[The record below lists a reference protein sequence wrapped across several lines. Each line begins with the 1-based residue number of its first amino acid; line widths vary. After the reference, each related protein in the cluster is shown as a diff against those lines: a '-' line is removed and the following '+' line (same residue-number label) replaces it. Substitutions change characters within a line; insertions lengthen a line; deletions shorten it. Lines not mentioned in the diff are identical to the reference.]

1 MLCVLVFVQPFGGGF
16 VEAVNLLHSS
26 MKTLTFTCLIL
37 APLVLRA
44 ADVAE
49 TAHAGI
55 APDQLQFFEKNIR
68 PVLVEHCY
76 KCHSTESDKVKGGLT
91 LDTKQASLLGGESGH
106 PGVTPGNIAQSSIYE
121 AMTWKNDDMQMPPKQ
136 KLPDD
141 VIANF
146 KKWIEMGAPDPR
158 EAKVANA
165 NGGKRVIDMDEGRK
179 HWSFQKPV
187 KQAPPE
193 VKTEGWAKTDID
205 KHILAGIEKAGL
217 GPVRDADRPTLIRRI
232 AFDLTGLPPT
242 PDEVKAFVA
251 DQSPDAVKR
260 VIDMYLD
267 SERYGERWARHWLD
281 VARYGES
288 SGKEVNVLYP
298 HAWRYRDYVIESFK
312 KDKPYDQFL
321 KEQIAGDLLKFTDKR
336 DQAEKIVATG
346 FLAIG
351 AKGHNQRDR
360 RQFAMDLVDEQIDAL
375 SQSMLGLTLACARC
389 HDHKFDPVTQRDY
402 YALAGIF
409 LSSEPLFGTYE
420 QLQNTNTADLIELDR
435 TAGQVSGLAK
445 ISSSEVAQLKSRY
458 ETAQKAATDA
468 QREVFTMRQQDRDKA
483 GVATFLRI
491 RGARD
496 NAEAIKADLDLFY
509 EDGTPRTLAMGVL
522 DRKTPVNSPILVR
535 GDIKQPGDMVPR
547 GLVEVLCAK
556 DEPLNISPQSGSGR
570 LDLAFWIASK
580 DNPLTARVM
589 ANRVWLKLMGSGL
602 VVTPD
607 NFGVMGQK
615 PTHPELL
622 DHLAVTFMENGWSV
636 KKLIREIM
644 LSRAY
649 QMGSAHDV
657 ANYGVDP
664 DNKLHWRMNQRRL
677 DAEAIRDAML
687 AVGGALNF
695 YPVDGSPVARAGEGR
710 QGLQTL
716 QREVTA
722 KPYTYRSIYLPIVRD
737 QISEVLSVFDFPD
750 ASLVNGDRETTNVP
764 SQSLFLMNNPQAQG
778 AADAFAARVAKYEG
792 SSAERLSYAYQLA
805 FGREPNAQEKQAISN
820 FWMRFQPQVAKSA
833 GGGKDAKQKADFAAL
848 SAFCQSLIASAEFRY
863 LN

>member
-1 MLCVLVFVQPFGGGF
+1 
-16 VEAVNLLHSS
+16 
-26 MKTLTFTCLIL
+26 MKILTFSAIVI
-37 APLVLRA
+37 ASA
-44 ADVAE
+44 ALGATDPVE

-55 APDQLQFFEKNIR
+55 SSDQLNFFEKHIR
-68 PVLVEHCY
+68 PVLVESCY
-76 KCHSTESDKVKGGLT
+76 QCHSESQKVKGGLT
-91 LDTKQASLLGGESGH
+91 MDTKEGVLLGGESGH
-106 PGVTPGNIAQSSIYE
+106 PGVTPGSIAESPLYE
-121 AMTWKNDDMQMPPKQ
+121 AITWRNEDMQMPPKQ

-158 EAKVANA
+158 EASVSNA
-165 NGGKRVIDMDEGRK
+165 SASRRGIDMDEGRK

-187 KQAPPE
+187 KHAPPS
-193 VKTEGWAKTDID
+193 VKTEGWAKSEID
-205 KHILAGIEKAGL
+205 FFILAGMEAKGL
-217 GPVRDADRPTLIRRI
+217 HPVRDADRPTLIRRI

-251 DQSPDAVKR
+251 DQSPQAVER
-260 VIDMYLD
+260 VVDMYLD
-267 SERYGERWARHWLD
+267 SERFGERWARHWLD

-321 KEQIAGDLLKFTDKR
+321 KEQIAGDLMKFENKR

-346 FLAIG
+346 FLAVG
-351 AKGHNQRDR
+351 SKGHNQRDR
-360 RQFAMDLVDEQIDAL
+360 RQFAMDLVDEQIDAM

-409 LSSEPLFGTYE
+409 LSSETLYGTYS
-420 QLQNTNTADLIELDR
+420 QLQNANPGTLIEIDR
-435 TAGQVSGLAK
+435 AADQVSALAK
-445 ISSSEVAQLKSRY
+445 LSSTEVALLKKRY
-458 ETAQKAATDA
+458 AEADEAATKI
-468 QREVFTMRQQDRDKA
+468 REEVRSQAMASRDGQNA
-483 GVATFLRI
+483 ANFLRV
-491 RGARD
+491 RSSADRAD
-496 NAEAIKADLDLFY
+496 SMKADLDLFH

-522 DRKTPVNSPILVR
+522 DRRTPVDSPLLVR
-535 GDIKQPGDMVPR
+535 GDLKQPGEVVPR

-556 DEPLNISPQSGSGR
+556 DEPRNISPESGSGR
-570 LDLAFWIASK
+570 LDLAYWIASK

-589 ANRVWLKLMGSGL
+589 ANRVWLKLMGSAI
-602 VVTPD
+602 VSTPD
-607 NFGVMGQK
+607 NFGTMGQK

-622 DHLAVTFMENGWSV
+622 DHLAVSFMEKGWSV

-649 QMGSAHDV
+649 QAGSTHD
-657 ANYGVDP
+657 AESYAVDP
-664 DNKLHWRMNQRRL
+664 DNKFHWRMSQRRL

-687 AVGGALNF
+687 SVAGVIDF

-710 QGLQTL
+710 NGLIELFRDVNSTPQT
-716 QREVTA
+716 Q
-722 KPYTYRSIYLPIVRD
+722 RSIYLPIVRD
-737 QISEVLSVFDFPD
+737 QTPEFLAVFDFPD

-764 SQSLFLMNNPQAQG
+764 SQSLFLMNNGQVQALADGFAKRIAAFEGGPQ
-778 AADAFAARVAKYEG
+778 
-792 SSAERLSYAYQLA
+792 ERLSYAYQLA
-805 FGREPNAQEKQAISN
+805 FGREPTAQEKQAISN
-820 FWMRFQPQVAKSA
+820 FWTRFPQEAAKNKSIP
-833 GGGKDAKQKADFAAL
+833 KDTMQGMAL
-848 SAFCQSLIASAEFRY
+848 SAFCQGLFASAEFRY

>member
-1 MLCVLVFVQPFGGGF
+1 MKVPALLASFVFPMLL
-16 VEAVNLLHSS
+16 
-26 MKTLTFTCLIL
+26 M
-37 APLVLRA
+37 A
-44 ADVAE
+44 ADVSE
-49 TAHAGI
+49 SAHSNI

-76 KCHSTESDKVKGGLT
+76 KCHSSESDKVKGGLT
-91 LDTKQASLLGGESGH
+91 LDTKQATLLGGESGH
-106 PGVTPGNIAQSSIYE
+106 PGVTPGSIAQSSVYE

-158 EAKVANA
+158 ETKVANA

-187 KQAPPE
+187 KQTPPE
-193 VKTEGWAKTDID
+193 VKTEGWTRTDID
-205 KHILAGIEKAGL
+205 KFILAGIEKAGL
-217 GPVRDADRPTLIRRI
+217 HPVRDADRPTLIRRI

-251 DQSPDAVKR
+251 DESPDAVKR

-281 VARYGES
+281 VARYAES

-298 HAWRYRDYVIESFK
+298 HAWRYRDYVVESFK

-321 KEQIAGDLLKFTDKR
+321 KEQIAGDLVKFTDKR

-351 AKGHNQRDR
+351 SKGHNNRDR
-360 RQFAMDLVDEQIDAL
+360 RQFAMDLVDEQIDAM

-409 LSSEPLFGTYE
+409 LSSETLFGTYE
-420 QLQNTNTADLIELDR
+420 QLQNTNTSALIELDR
-435 TAGQVSGLAK
+435 NAGQVSGLAK

-458 ETAQKAATDA
+458 ETAQKAATEA
-468 QREVFTMRQQDRDKA
+468 QREVFAMRQQDRDKA
-483 GVATFLRI
+483 GAATFLRI

-496 NAEAIKADLDLFY
+496 NAEAIKADLELFY

-522 DRKTPVNSPILVR
+522 DRRTPINSPILVR
-535 GDIKQPGDMVPR
+535 GDIKQPGDVVSR

-556 DEPLNISPQSGSGR
+556 GEPLNISPQSGSGR

-657 ANYGVDP
+657 ANFAVDP

-687 AVGGALNF
+687 AVGGVLNF

-710 QGLQTL
+710 QALLTL

-737 QISEVLSVFDFPD
+737 QIPEVLSVFDFPD

-778 AADAFAARVAKYEG
+778 AADAFAVRVAKYEG
-792 SSAERLSYAYQLA
+792 NSSERLSYAYQLA

-833 GGGKDAKQKADFAAL
+833 GGGKEAKQKADFAAL

>member
-1 MLCVLVFVQPFGGGF
+1 
-16 VEAVNLLHSS
+16 
-26 MKTLTFTCLIL
+26 
-37 APLVLRA
+37 
-44 ADVAE
+44 
-49 TAHAGI
+49 
-55 APDQLQFFEKNIR
+55 
-68 PVLVEHCY
+68 PVLVESCY
-76 KCHSTESDKVKGGLT
+76 KCHSSESSKVKGGLT
-91 LDTKQASLLGGESGH
+91 LDTKQATLLGGESGH

-121 AMTWKNDDMQMPPKQ
+121 ALTWKNEDNQMPPKQ

-158 EAKVANA
+158 ENKVVNA

-179 HWSFQKPV
+179 HWAFQRPV
-187 KQAPPE
+187 KHTPPA
-193 VKTEGWAKTDID
+193 VKTAGWAKTDID
-205 KHILAGIEKAGL
+205 TFVLAGIEANGL
-217 GPVRDADRPTLIRRI
+217 HPMRDADRPTLIRRI

-251 DQSPDAVKR
+251 DQSPEAVKR

-321 KEQIAGDLLKFTDKR
+321 KEQIAGDLLKFDGKR
-336 DQAEKIVATG
+336 DQADKIVATG

-351 AKGHNQRDR
+351 SKGHNNRDR
-360 RQFAMDLVDEQIDAL
+360 RQFAMDMVDEQIDAV

-409 LSSEPLFGTYE
+409 LSSETLFGTYE
-420 QLQNTNTADLIELDR
+420 QLQNNNTSGLIELSR
-435 TAGQVSGLAK
+435 EAGQVAALAK
-445 ISSSEVAQLKSRY
+445 ISPGEVAELKGNYQR
-458 ETAQKAATDA
+458 AQTSAAEM
-468 QREVFTMRQQDRDKA
+468 QREAFAMRQQDREKA
-483 GVATFLRI
+483 GAANFLRI

-496 NAEAIKADLDLFY
+496 RAEEIKADVDLFY

-522 DRKTPVNSPILVR
+522 DRPTAFNSPILIR
-535 GDIKQPGDMVPR
+535 GDIKQPGDVVAR

-556 DEPLNISPQSGSGR
+556 GEPLNISPQSGSGR
-570 LDLAFWIASK
+570 LDLAYWIASK

-589 ANRVWLKLMGSGL
+589 ANRVWLKLMGSGI
-602 VVTPD
+602 VTTPD
-607 NFGVMGQK
+607 NFGTMGQK
-615 PTHPELL
+615 PSHPELL
-622 DHLAVTFMENGWSV
+622 DHLAVSFMENGWSV

-644 LSRAY
+644 LS
-649 QMGSAHDV
+649 
-657 ANYGVDP
+657 
-664 DNKLHWRMNQRRL
+664 HWRMNQRRL
-677 DAEAIRDAML
+677 EAEAIRDAML
-687 AVGGALNF
+687 AVSGTLNL

-710 QGLQTL
+710 QGLISIFRGELTS
-716 QREVTA
+716 
-722 KPYTYRSIYLPIVRD
+722 KPYTYRSIYIPIVRD
-737 QISEVLSVFDFPD
+737 QIPEMLSVFDYPD
-750 ASLVNGDRETTNVP
+750 ASLVNGDRDSTNVP
-764 SQSLFLMNNPQAQG
+764 SQSLYLMNNPQAQG
-778 AADAFAARVAKYEG
+778 AADAFAARIAKYQG
-792 SSAERLSYAYQLA
+792 SSAERLSYAYELA
-805 FGREPNAQEKQAISN
+805 FGRVPTSQEKAAISN
-820 FWMRFQPQVAKSA
+820 FWMRFPQQIARN
-833 GGGKDAKQKADFAAL
+833 GGNSKEAREKAEFAAL

>member
-1 MLCVLVFVQPFGGGF
+1 
-16 VEAVNLLHSS
+16 
-26 MKTLTFTCLIL
+26 MKTLTLSLFIL
-37 APLVLRA
+37 SPA
-44 ADVAE
+44 ALLAANAAE

-68 PVLVEHCY
+68 PVLVQHCY
-76 KCHSTESDKVKGGLT
+76 KCHSSESEKVKGGLT
-91 LDTKQASLLGGESGH
+91 LDTKQATLLGGESGH
-106 PGVTPGNIAQSSIYE
+106 PGVTPGSIAQSSLYE
-121 AMTWKNDDMQMPPKQ
+121 AMTWKNEDMQMPPKQ

-158 EAKVANA
+158 ESKVANA
-165 NGGKRVIDMDEGRK
+165 SGGKRVIDMDEGRK

-187 KQAPPE
+187 KHTPPE
-193 VKTEGWAKTDID
+193 VKTPNWAKTEID
-205 KHILAGIEKAGL
+205 QFVLAGIEKAGL
-217 GPVRDADRPTLIRRI
+217 RPVRDADRPTLIRRI

-281 VARYGES
+281 VARYAES

-321 KEQIAGDLLKFTDKR
+321 KEQIAGDLMKFEGKR

-351 AKGHNQRDR
+351 SKGHNQRDR
-360 RQFAMDLVDEQIDAL
+360 RQFAMDLVDEQIDAM

-409 LSSEPLFGTYE
+409 LSSETQFGTYS
-420 QLQNTNTADLIELDR
+420 QLQNANPGTLIELDR
-435 TAGQVSGLAK
+435 DAQQISALAK
-445 ISSSEVAQLKSRY
+445 IATTEVALLKKRY
-458 ETAQKAATDA
+458 ADASQTAEDIRDQVRGMSASERQSQNA
-468 QREVFTMRQQDRDKA
+468 QS
-483 GVATFLRI
+483 FLRI
-491 RGARD
+491 RSSFDR
-496 NAEAIKADLDLFY
+496 AESMKADLDLFH

-522 DRKTPVNSPILVR
+522 DRATPINSPILIR
-535 GDIKQPGDMVPR
+535 GDLKQPGDVTPR

-556 DEPLNISPQSGSGR
+556 GEPLNIGKGSGR
-570 LDLAFWIASK
+570 LDLAYWIASK

-589 ANRVWLKLMGSGL
+589 ANRVWLKLMGSAL
-602 VVTPD
+602 VATPD
-607 NFGVMGQK
+607 NFGTMGQK

-622 DHLAVTFMENGWSV
+622 DHLAVSFMENGWSV

-649 QMGSAHDV
+649 QMGSAYDA
-657 ANYGVDP
+657 ANYAADP
-664 DNKLHWRMNQRRL
+664 DNKFHWRMSQRRL

-687 AVGGALNF
+687 TVSGSINF
-695 YPVDGSPVARAGEGR
+695 YPIDGSPVARAGEGR
-710 QGLQTL
+710 EGIINLL
-716 QREVTA
+716 REVNS
-722 KPYTYRSIYLPIVRD
+722 KPQTYRSIYLPLIRD
-737 QISEVLSVFDFPD
+737 QIPEFLSVFDFPD
-750 ASLVNGDRETTNVP
+750 ASLVNGDRDTTNVP
-764 SQSLFLMNNPQAQG
+764 SQSLFLMNNAQVQAL
-778 AADAFAARVAKYEG
+778 ADGFAQRVAQYEG
-792 SSAERLSYAYQLA
+792 DSQERLSYAYQLA
-805 FGREPNAQEKQAISN
+805 FGREPTPQEKQAISN
-820 FWMRFQPQVAKSA
+820 FWMRFPQEVAKNKNIP
-833 GGGKDAKQKADFAAL
+833 KDKIQGVAL
-848 SAFCQSLIASAEFRY
+848 SAFCQGLLASAEFRY